1 MISHLIRCNV
11 VNMSKDFRD
20 SRVIKKKKK
29 KINCQL
35 SDKHDRLY
43 RNFVSA
49 YLFLPEWTEKH
60 SKCPNFLNVSLFENK
75 WKFQGLNIL
84 EFW

>member
-20 SRVIKKKKK
+20 SRLIKK

-49 YLFLPEWTEKH
+49 YFVFIGMKR
-60 SKCPNFLNVSLFENK
+60 KAF
-75 WKFQGLNIL
+75 
-84 EFW
+84 

>member
-1 MISHLIRCNV
+1 MISHLIRRNV

-20 SRVIKKKKK
+20 SRLMKKK

-35 SDKHDRLY
+35 SDKHGRLY

-49 YLFLPEWTEKH
+49 YFVFTGMKR
-60 SKCPNFLNVSLFENK
+60 KAF
-75 WKFQGLNIL
+75 
-84 EFW
+84 

>member
-49 YLFLPEWTEKH
+49 
-60 SKCPNFLNVSLFENK
+60 
-75 WKFQGLNIL
+75 
-84 EFW
+84 

>member
-20 SRVIKKKKK
+20 SRLIKK

-49 YLFLPEWTEKH
+49 YFAFTGMKR
-60 SKCPNFLNVSLFENK
+60 KAF
-75 WKFQGLNIL
+75 
-84 EFW
+84 

>member
-20 SRVIKKKKK
+20 SRLIKKKK

-49 YLFLPEWTEKH
+49 
-60 SKCPNFLNVSLFENK
+60 
-75 WKFQGLNIL
+75 
-84 EFW
+84 